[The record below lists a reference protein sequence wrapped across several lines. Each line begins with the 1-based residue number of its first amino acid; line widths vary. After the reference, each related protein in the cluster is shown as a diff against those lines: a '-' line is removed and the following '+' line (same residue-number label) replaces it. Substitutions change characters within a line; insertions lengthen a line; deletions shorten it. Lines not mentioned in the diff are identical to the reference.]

1 MVNKKIDE
9 FIRDVTQSIPKSK
22 SEVRRR
28 LEELLNEKK
37 VEMNQRN
44 KHEVLLPC
52 RCGGNH
58 FALFDYYD
66 WDDHKE
72 FYIAMIDRSYSFL
85 DRIKNAIKHIIKGG
99 DLYSMDI
106 LVNEEDLDKVIDL
119 INEYKK
125 I

>member
-1 MVNKKIDE
+1 MENKIDE
-9 FIRDVTQSIPKSK
+9 FIRDVTQVIPISK
-22 SEVRRR
+22 SEVRGR
-28 LEELLNEKK
+28 LNELLDQKK

-44 KHEVLLPC
+44 KEEVLISC
-52 RCGGNH
+52 RCGDNH

-72 FYIAMIDRSYSFL
+72 FYIAMVDRPYSFL

-99 DLYSMDI
+99 DLYSMDV
-106 LVNEEDLDKVIDL
+106 LVNEEDLDKVVDL
-119 INEYKK
+119 INKYKK